1 MKIKEPKAMAE
12 IHKIREKHYYE
23 TRGMSNVQKREYF
36 NKKVEH
42 LEEEYGLNL
51 RTK

>member
-23 TRGMSNVQKREYF
+23 TKGMSEAEEREY
-36 NKKVEH
+36 V
-42 LEEEYGLNL
+42 
-51 RTK
+51 